1 METSDRQ
8 PSGLMIFSRVLYA
21 LALVG
26 VVVSVLLGLSVANAA
41 SVIPAATIGF
51 QSPAIKPLWD
61 ALVSGLLFLGV
72 LVLISGGCMSLLLA
86 AAGVLVGRTG
96 TLNRRVQRLESVLG
110 DTNALG
116 PATGLATPAKA
127 TIWTDIPA
135 EALGSHLPI

>member
-8 PSGLMIFSRVLYA
+8 SSGFTIFSRVLYA
-21 LALVG
+21 LAFAGVG
-26 VVVSVLLGLSVANAA
+26 VSVLLGVSVANAA

-72 LVLISGGCMSLLLA
+72 LVFISGGCMSLLLA
-86 AAGVLVGRTG
+86 AAGALVGRTG
-96 TLNRRVQRLESVLG
+96 ALSRRVQRLESVLG
-110 DTNALG
+110 DANAFG
-116 PATGLATPAKA
+116 PAVGMATPAKA
-127 TIWTDIPA
+127 TVRTDIPA